1 MPPPYKRL
9 GSGHAPARHL
19 DHRLVVEDELVLRD
33 RALQL
38 EPLHSWPSQSVPFFG
53 ASSPRWRYV
62 RSVATRPRGV
72 RLRYPSCN
80 RYGSYTSSIVSAS
93 SLTAAASVSSPTG
106 PPPNL
111 SVIAR
116 RRLRSRSSRPASSTS
131 SAARASRAT
140 ASVTFPS
147 CRTWA

>member
-1 MPPPYKRL
+1 MLPPHERL
-9 GSGHAPARHL
+9 DAGEPPARYFH
-19 DHRLVVEDELVLRD
+19 DRLVMQDELVLGD
-33 RALQL
+33 GALQL
-38 EPLHSWPSQSVPFFG
+38 EALHSCLSQSVPFFG
-53 ASSPRWRYV
+53 TSRPRCRYV

-72 RLRYPSCN
+72 RLRYPSCR

-131 SAARASRAT
+131 SAASASRAT
-140 ASVTFPS
+140 GRVTLPS
-147 CRTWA
+147 WRTWA